1 MPKHLLDVPMVT
13 AINAHNPTPE
23 VMRSLV
29 AKLAGRSSFKRHV
42 QRQRL
47 VWLVGHAS
55 LTRSLCPRLQGSKVT
70 SMTTTQEPDT
80 RSERNYGTD
89 PGDPARAATIGGV
102 GETLSAE
109 AVSRLVSA
117 AFAEA
122 ELDGERVCLVVP
134 DGTRTCPLPLLLQA
148 AYGALAERAKQVKVV
163 IALGTHQG
171 MSEDHLGRHLGYAA
185 GASDDTYPA
194 GPSSTTSPGG
204 PGPSLR
210 RGSSG
215 LTGSANSLVDC

>member
-1 MPKHLLDVPMVT
+1 
-13 AINAHNPTPE
+13 
-23 VMRSLV
+23 
-29 AKLAGRSSFKRHV
+29 
-42 QRQRL
+42 
-47 VWLVGHAS
+47 
-55 LTRSLCPRLQGSKVT
+55 
-70 SMTTTQEPDT
+70 MTTTQEPDT
-80 RSERNYGTD
+80 GSERNYGTD

-109 AVSRLVSA
+109 AVSRFVSA

-171 MSEDHLGRHLGYAA
+171 MSEDHLGRHLGYTP
-185 GASDDTYPA
+185 GASDDTYPGWTVLNHESWRPA
-194 GPSSTTSPGG
+194 TFTSLGVIG
-204 PGPSLR
+204 ADRLR
-210 RGSSG
+210 E
-215 LTGSANSLVDC
+215 LTGGLLTHTTAEVRINRHVAEADVAIVIGPVFPHEVVGFSGGNKYFFPGVSGPELINLSHWLGALITSA